1 MYQDMDEHYLSNTI
15 KKIEINNNKK
25 FVDPFFDIH
34 TSMEDFFTA
43 NFHNMD
49 TNDSNLIDVTSLF
62 EHLNDTIELLDEIS
76 YKYSQSE
83 AEYRRWRVNMSE
95 KIFYKMLSKEA
106 YTIARMIILFIYQ
119 YDKYSDN
126 ISPDDLKEFKE
137 IYIVIL
143 NRVYLSSRR
152 ISEYHLENLW

>member
-25 FVDPFFDIH
+25 FVDPFFDIQ

-43 NFHNMD
+43 NFHNMN

-62 EHLNDTIELLDEIS
+62 EHLNNTIELLDEIS

-95 KIFYKMLSKEA
+95 KIFYK
-106 YTIARMIILFIYQ
+106 I
-119 YDKYSDN
+119 
-126 ISPDDLKEFKE
+126 
-137 IYIVIL
+137 
-143 NRVYLSSRR
+143 
-152 ISEYHLENLW
+152 